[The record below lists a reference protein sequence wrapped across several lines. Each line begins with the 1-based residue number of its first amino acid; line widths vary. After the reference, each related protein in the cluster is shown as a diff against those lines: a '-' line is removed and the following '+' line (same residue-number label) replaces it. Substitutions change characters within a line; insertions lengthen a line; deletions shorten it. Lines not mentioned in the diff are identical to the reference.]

1 MKMNLRNEL
10 ANLNALIIGHD
21 ITSYQKALAIKELE
35 YLLTENKM
43 LKQALDE
50 SDRKLKICED
60 SCDIYEQTI
69 KDLDANIFTKNLDTP
84 LEKCWAIRNFIGQL
98 TKRYDLANEIG
109 SDFCD
114 LILKKID
121 IKEFELVKSYLI
133 NNR

>member
-1 MKMNLRNEL
+1 MTEYANIEMLVNGTELTTYQKEL
-10 ANLNALIIGHD
+10 AKSELN
-21 ITSYQKALAIKELE
+21 

-50 SDRKLKICED
+50 SDRKLKISEY
-60 SCDIYEQTI
+60 SCDIHEQTI
-69 KDLDANIFTKNLDTP
+69 KDLDANIFTKNIDTP